1 MQDTQKVVADSM
13 RKLQEDPSLM
23 AVAREDKEV
32 ALDRLG
38 LQGIARQAVAAGIT
52 MALAGVAVVNVSSWW
67 AD

>member
-1 MQDTQKVVADSM
+1 MQDTQKTVADSM

-23 AVAREDKEV
+23 AAAREDKEV

-38 LQGIARQAVAAGIT
+38 LKGIARQAVAAGIT
-52 MALAGVAVVNVSSWW
+52 MALAGVAVVNAASWW